1 MSLKNKTVAPPEKP
15 DIRPLSSE
23 NLVER
28 YHGRISCYP
37 GNGEVVKSARFLRA
51 LEIEVQRAG
60 VSGSVNLEVGSF

>member
-28 YHGRISCYP
+28 YHGRISLLP
-37 GNGEVVKSARFLRA
+37 GKWRSRQERPLS
-51 LEIEVQRAG
+51 
-60 VSGSVNLEVGSF
+60 